1 MDCTNEHFT
10 INCESNPAL
19 YRKCSVQWMEGWS
32 DSSMKKV
39 NRETVSVLSF
49 EPHLYLLIHFGH
61 VTHFFLDPRDAAVK
75 DGRRG

>member
-1 MDCTNEHFT
+1 
-10 INCESNPAL
+10 
-19 YRKCSVQWMEGWS
+19 MEGWS

-75 DGRRG
+75 DGRRGWEKWRKTEEEEEIWYDVEEKRVNL